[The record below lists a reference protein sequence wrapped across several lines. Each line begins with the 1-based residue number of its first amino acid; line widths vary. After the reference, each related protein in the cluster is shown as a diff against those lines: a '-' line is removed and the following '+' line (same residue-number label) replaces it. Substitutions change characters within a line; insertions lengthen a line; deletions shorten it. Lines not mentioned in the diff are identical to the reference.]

1 MRASASH
8 RVPRASQHD
17 AIFAESSYFGSVQ
30 LSPLRAPFLISM
42 LAIGTLGAVCVFAVA
57 LSGAR
62 SRADVECHSPVSIL
76 LATYTTQYPNPSP
89 ALQKNQVRNQVSY
102 E

>member
-42 LAIGTLGAVCVFAVA
+42 LAIGTLCGVCIC
-57 LSGAR
+57 SG
-62 SRADVECHSPVSIL
+62 P
-76 LATYTTQYPNPSP
+76 
-89 ALQKNQVRNQVSY
+89 
-102 E
+102 